1 MWKMLVAKILRHL
14 VYFLVVTLSPDRC
27 LGTAPPA
34 QNRRM
39 SVTDR
44 ELLQIY
50 IGMVPFLA
58 EVCGPGCEVVV
69 HDVTDPEHSLIA
81 IRNSVSGRGVG
92 DPMTDLAREIQKK
105 GSYTDAEYLANYSGK
120 SKEGEFLSSTYYI
133 KNEGRLIGLLCIN
146 KDMATVQET
155 RRALQALLER
165 FNLTAVQQSDYV
177 ENLDNPMTSMMH
189 NRIAEIIAESGVAPA
204 RMSLREKVRVV
215 HRMNDEGVMMMKG
228 AVAEIAAQLQVSVPT
243 VYRYLNKPEQ

>member
-1 MWKMLVAKILRHL
+1 M
-14 VYFLVVTLSPDRC
+14 
-27 LGTAPPA
+27 
-34 QNRRM
+34 
-39 SVTDR
+39 TDR

-69 HDVTDPEHSLIA
+69 HDVTDPEHSLIS
-81 IRNSVSGRGVG
+81 IRNSVSGRSVG
-92 DPMTDLAREIQKK
+92 DPMTYLPREIQKK

-146 KDMATVQET
+146 KDLSLVKEASRT
-155 RRALQALLER
+155 LQGLLEQ
-165 FNLTAVQQSDYV
+165 FNLSVAGPSDYV

-189 NRIAEIIAESGVAPA
+189 SRIAEIIAESGVTPA

>member
-1 MWKMLVAKILRHL
+1 M
-14 VYFLVVTLSPDRC
+14 
-27 LGTAPPA
+27 
-34 QNRRM
+34 
-39 SVTDR
+39 TDR

-81 IRNSVSGRGVG
+81 IRNSVSGRSVG

-120 SKEGEFLSSTYYI
+120 SKGGEFLSSTYYI

-146 KDMATVQET
+146 KDLSLVKEASRT
-155 RRALQALLER
+155 LQGLLEQ
-165 FNLTAVQQSDYV
+165 FNLSVAGPSDYV

-189 NRIAEIIAESGVAPA
+189 SRIAEIIAESGVTPA